1 VREKCNESSWKKKL
15 SKETPEV
22 LFKGCETRNGMKKK
36 KESSPYDEKVLQQ
49 QQIAS

>member
-36 KESSPYDEKVLQQ
+36 ESSPYDEKVLQQ